1 MAEFT
6 IALGGNVGDTAAY
19 MNRALEL
26 LTSGGAKIS
35 AFAAPIRS
43 APEGCAPGTPDFLNS
58 AAAGEF
64 DGTPEELLDL
74 CQKIERELGR
84 PADHGYNRPRTIDL
98 DIITFGGL
106 TLESER
112 LTLPHPRAKQRRFVM
127 DPLREILK
135 EPPSE
140 LK

>member
-6 IALGGNVGDTAAY
+6 IALGGNVGDTERF
-19 MNRALEL
+19 MQTALKMLEA
-26 LTSGGAKIS
+26 GGARIS
-35 AFAAPIRS
+35 AFAAPMRS

-64 DGTPEELLDL
+64 DGTPEQLLDL

-84 PADHGYNRPRTIDL
+84 PAAHGHNTPRTIDL

-106 TLESER
+106 VRSTTR

-135 EPPSE
+135 ELPSE
-140 LK
+140 LR